1 MIVRN
6 LITNETVTTAGTL
19 LVGSIAPGIYRPI
32 RFEQTST
39 VTSIFLR
46 YSRNGAGIA
55 DAKVVPYENS
65 VVDLS
70 TLSALYPSIMEV
82 VRDVPAGPTPSSG
95 FADNIAVNYVEGGT
109 SKSLNLYVINT
120 PSVKARFSTQT
131 STLNLTDYGNGKFC
145 RPDFSMPAKVSPLT
159 GYPYTECF
167 TYGQTS
173 AANTLAY
180 RPIGGTGGTAI
191 QNGAK
196 YNSMNPSD
204 IELVTTGGT
213 GIFGYIRYE
222 RKYPYCPDPKKRVTL
237 RWLNSHGFPEFMY
250 FDQYRIMPNYLINY
264 SGGNR
269 ILSYEVTVGT
279 TVTDDNEK
287 ALLQLSR
294 ASDVAGVFPI
304 DTTQF
309 ARVTIM
315 NPTAFNAQG
324 GALGRAVNFK
334 CKFEIL
340 EP

>member
-46 YSRNGAGIA
+46 YSRNGGGIA
-55 DAKVVPYENS
+55 DAKIVPYENS

-70 TLSALYPSIMEV
+70 TLSALYPSVAEATMNTTT
-82 VRDVPAGPTPSSG
+82 GGG
-95 FADNIAVNYVEGGT
+95 FADKIAINYVEGGVT
-109 SKSLNLYVINT
+109 KSITLWVINVASKS
-120 PSVKARFSTQT
+120 ARFTEPGYTGGLS
-131 STLNLTDYGNGKFC
+131 DYANGKFNAL
-145 RPDFSMPAKVSPLT
+145 DFTLTKTSPLT
-159 GYPYTECF
+159 GVPF
-167 TYGQTS
+167 SNKVIYGQTS
-173 AANTLAY
+173 VDDVIQY
-180 RPIGGTGGTAI
+180 RQIGGGSLTNLRNAEVWTLGSGGR
-191 QNGAK
+191 
-196 YNSMNPSD
+196 
-204 IELVTTGGT
+204 ELVGSGGAMW
-213 GIFGYIRYE
+213 GYMQYE
-222 RKYPYCPDPKKRVTL
+222 RKYPYCPDPNKRVTL
-237 RWLNSHGFPEFMY
+237 RWLNSMGAHDTMF
-250 FDQYRIMPNYLINY
+250 FDQYRIVPTYLVNY

-279 TVTDDNEK
+279 TVTADNEK

-294 ASDVAGVFPI
+294 TTDVAGVFPI
-304 DTTQF
+304 DTTQW

>member
-1 MIVRN
+1 MVIRD
-6 LITNETVTTAGTL
+6 LISDTTVTAAGIL
-19 LVGSIAPGIYRPI
+19 NVGSISPGIYRPI

-70 TLSALYPSIMEV
+70 TLAALYPSVAEATMNV
-82 VRDVPAGPTPSSG
+82 AGGGG
-95 FADNIAVNYVEGGT
+95 FADAVAVNYVEGGV
-109 SKSLNLYVINT
+109 SKALNLRVINVA
-120 PSVKARFSTQT
+120 SKNARFASQT
-131 STLNLTDYGNGKFC
+131 FTGGLSDYANGKFNTL
-145 RPDFSMPAKVSPLT
+145 DFTLSKTSPLT
-159 GYPYTECF
+159 GVPF
-167 TYGQTS
+167 GNKIIYGQTS
-173 AANTLAY
+173 VSDTLQL
-180 RPIGGTGGTAI
+180 RSIGGGTATAI
-191 QNGAK
+191 ANGRIIGTGNAEAV
-196 YNSMNPSD
+196 SS
-204 IELVTTGGT
+204 GGT
-213 GIFGYIRYE
+213 IWGILQYE
-222 RKYPYCPDPKKRVTL
+222 RKYPYCPDASKRVTL
-237 RWLNSHGFPEFMY
+237 RWLNSYGLFDSMY
-250 FDQYRIMPNYLINY
+250 FDQYRIVPTYLINY

-279 TVTDDNEK
+279 TVTADNEK

-294 ASDVAGVFPI
+294 TTDVAGVFPI
-304 DTTQF
+304 DTTQW

>member
-1 MIVRN
+1 MIVRD
-6 LITNETVTTAGTL
+6 LIRNAAATASETLWAY
-19 LVGSIAPGIYRPI
+19 SISPGIYRPI
-32 RFEQTST
+32 RFEQTSA

-55 DAKVVPYENS
+55 DAKIVPYENS

-70 TLSALYPSIMEV
+70 TLAALYPSITEATMNTSL
-82 VRDVPAGPTPSSG
+82 GGG
-95 FADNIAVNYVEGGT
+95 FVDTVAVNYVEGGT
-109 SKSLNLYVINT
+109 LKALNIRVINVA
-120 PSVKARFSTQT
+120 SKRARFSDEGNAGGL
-131 STLNLTDYGNGKFC
+131 SDYANGKFNGL
-145 RPDFSMPAKVSPLT
+145 DFTLSKTSPLT
-159 GYPYTECF
+159 GVPF
-167 TYGQTS
+167 SNKVIYGQTS
-173 AANTLAY
+173 VNDVLQY
-180 RPIGGTGGTAI
+180 RMVGGGTLGNLT
-191 QNGAK
+191 NGATW
-196 YNSMNPSD
+196 SSAIPGTSD
-204 IELVTTGGT
+204 KELVGSGGS
-213 GIFGYIRYE
+213 IWGYMQYE

-237 RWLNSHGFPEFMY
+237 RWLNSYGLFDTMF
-250 FDQYRIMPNYLINY
+250 FDQYRIVPTYLINY

-279 TVTDDNEK
+279 TVTADNEK

-294 ASDVAGVFPI
+294 TTDVAGVFPI
-304 DTTQF
+304 DTTQW

>member
-1 MIVRN
+1 MIVRD
-6 LITNETVTTAGTL
+6 LITNETATAAGIIA
-19 LVGSIAPGIYRPI
+19 VGSISPGIYRPI

-46 YSRNGAGIA
+46 YSRNGAGTA
-55 DAKVVPYENS
+55 DAKIVPYENS

-70 TLSALYPSIMEV
+70 TVAALYPSITEATMNV
-82 VRDVPAGPTPSSG
+82 AGGGG
-95 FADNIAVNYVEGGT
+95 FADVVAVNYVEGGT
-109 SKSLNLYVINT
+109 LKSISLRVINVASKGT
-120 PSVKARFSTQT
+120 RFSDEKYTGGL
-131 STLNLTDYGNGKFC
+131 SDYANGKFNGL
-145 RPDFSMPAKVSPLT
+145 DFTLSKTSLLT
-159 GYPYTECF
+159 GVPF
-167 TYGQTS
+167 SNKAIYGQKS
-173 AANTLAY
+173 VSNILQA
-180 RPIGGTGGTAI
+180 RPIGGGTAVNV
-191 QNGAK
+191 QNGAVWTAALPGTG
-196 YNSMNPSD
+196 NR
-204 IELVTTGGT
+204 ELVGSSGS
-213 GIFGYIRYE
+213 IWGYVQYE

-237 RWLNSHGFPEFMY
+237 RWLNSHGLFDSMY
-250 FDQYRIMPNYLINY
+250 FDQYRIVPTYLINY

-279 TVTDDNEK
+279 TVTADNEM

-294 ASDVAGVFPI
+294 TTDVAGVFPV
-304 DTTQF
+304 DTTQW

>member
-1 MIVRN
+1 MVVRD
-6 LITNETVTTAGTL
+6 LITGATVTASGIL
-19 LVGSIAPGIYRPI
+19 RVGSISPGVYRPI

-55 DAKVVPYENS
+55 DAKIVPYENS

-70 TLSALYPSIMEV
+70 TVAALYPSITEATM
-82 VRDVPAGPTPSSG
+82 DSTTGGG
-95 FADNIAVNYVEGGT
+95 FADVVAVNYVEGGT
-109 SKSLNLYVINT
+109 SKSLSLRVINVASAYAAFALDGYT
-120 PSVKARFSTQT
+120 GA
-131 STLNLTDYGNGKFC
+131 LTDYANGKFC
-145 RPDFSMPAKVSPLT
+145 RPDASRPTKWSPLT
-159 GYPYTECF
+159 GYPYTECAI
-167 TYGQTS
+167 YGQTS
-173 AANTLAY
+173 VDDTLSY
-180 RPIGGTGGTAI
+180 RPIGGTGGTVM

-196 YNSMNPSD
+196 YNSANPSD
-204 IELVTTGGT
+204 VELVSSGGA
-213 GIFGYIRYE
+213 GIFGYLRYE
-222 RKYPYCPDPKKRVTL
+222 RKYPYCSDPNKRVTL
-237 RWLNSHGFPEFMY
+237 RWLNSHGFPELMY
-250 FDQYRIMPNYLINY
+250 FDQYRIMPNYLMNY

-279 TVTDDNEK
+279 VVTADNEK

-294 ASDVAGVFPI
+294 TTDVAGVFPI
-304 DTTQF
+304 DTTQW